1 MKTTIKAQL
10 VAVQKDIYTNYV
22 FKNLD
27 EIENSEERYKTVT
40 KCPNWQ
46 GSNNMLIGDVGY
58 LTYEFAEAGTSYFD
72 ISSNETRQ
80 YNYTAN
86 YFMNFIKET
95 KDLEKEYNF

>member
-1 MKTTIKAQL
+1 
-10 VAVQKDIYTNYV
+10 
-22 FKNLD
+22 
-27 EIENSEERYKTVT
+27 
-40 KCPNWQ
+40 
-46 GSNNMLIGDVGY
+46 MLIGDVGY

-72 ISSNETRQ
+72 ISSNETKQ